1 MSRDN
6 WDICRE
12 LEILQSTVLRLEERF
27 RLEKD
32 EVLEIGTR
40 SSLLEFRESSRT
52 FYQPRLSRLIMD
64 LSRLVAETE
73 PDQPGSGVAERMS
86 AELNRLTKKMMSR
99 FVGTPHR
106 LLRNAE
112 FIEERGGNQLD
123 RTETACSPVEKPGE
137 GEEEDLVETDPPV
150 ECPRCGAV
158 LLHDADFTML
168 VCPGCGAREEV

>member
-1 MSRDN
+1 MPRDN

-32 EVLEIGTR
+32 EALEKGTGN
-40 SSLLEFRESSRT
+40 SLLEFQESSRT

-73 PDQPGSGVAERMS
+73 PDRPGSGVAERMS
-86 AELNRLTKKMMSR
+86 TELNRLTKKMMSR

-112 FIEERGGNQLD
+112 FIEERVGTRSD
-123 RTETACSPVEKPGE
+123 RVEPSRPAREKPSE

-150 ECPRCGAV
+150 ECPRCGTV

-168 VCPGCGAREEV
+168 ICPGCGAREEV